1 MEDKKLVSQELI
13 IKQVVDV
20 VTEGMRAQAPKEMS
34 PEEVEATIL
43 LSRRAIEGT
52 AGEIARRIFLYA

>member
-1 MEDKKLVSQELI
+1 
-13 IKQVVDV
+13 
-20 VTEGMRAQAPKEMS
+20 MS

-52 AGEIARRIFLYA
+52 AGEIARRIFLHA